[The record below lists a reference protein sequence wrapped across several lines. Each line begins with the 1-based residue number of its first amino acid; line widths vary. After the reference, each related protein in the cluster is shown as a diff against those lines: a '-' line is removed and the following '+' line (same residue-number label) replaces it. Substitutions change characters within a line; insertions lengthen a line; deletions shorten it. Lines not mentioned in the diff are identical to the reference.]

1 MKSNKINISQAVG
14 NRYDV
19 SFYNERFDFIS
30 NSYPSYELGQILSV
44 NPAVSYKHIADDDLI
59 SFVPMEAIDEQNG
72 IIAIRKT
79 ILYSNIKGYTK
90 FQEGDLLWAKIT
102 PCMQNGKSAI
112 ARNLVNG
119 VGCGSTEFYVL
130 RPKSD
135 KVLIEYIHYILRDNR
150 VLESARNSFGGSA
163 GQQRVSSSYLKSIKI
178 PLPPIEIQQQ
188 IVDIY
193 TTAQKAKQAKEEQA
207 NTLLDSIDD
216 YLLSQLGII
225 LPAKEATQKIY
236 KVKLS
241 DLLGSRLNPAIYN
254 PNTIALKSIQQS
266 NTLPKMHLA
275 DMIISNIAG
284 DWGKDESEIADNYTR
299 CLVIRATEFD
309 NRYNLNLDNS
319 RTKYRQIKTDKLNK
333 MDVRTCD
340 ILIEKSGGSPDQ
352 PVGRVAY
359 ITDEIVK
366 DNNTVAYSNFIQ
378 KIRIDQTKANS
389 EYVYYY
395 LRTMYRIGIT
405 ESMQSQTN
413 GIRNLQMNNY
423 FQQTVLLPNNQN
435 EIVKHIRAIYT
446 QAKALEDEAA
456 VVLESAKKQ
465 IERMI
470 LG

>member
-1 MKSNKINISQAVG
+1 MLNTEAMIANKINISQAVG

-30 NSYPSYELGQILSV
+30 NSYPSYELGQILFV

-193 TTAQKAKQAKEEQA
+193 ITAQKAKQVKDEEAKSMLD
-207 NTLLDSIDD
+207 NINPFLLEVLDITSNQQYEKKSTILTPIS
-216 YLLSQLGII
+216 YLIGQRFDVSSY
-225 LPAKEATQKIY
+225 KEHFEMISNKY
-236 KVKLS
+236 PNRKLS
-241 DLLGSRLNPAIYN
+241 SLVEIDPAVKFAALNEDTPISFIPMECIDEKYGEISEQREISISKIKGYTRFEEGDLLWAKITPCMQNGKSAIARHLKNGVGCGSTEYFVIRPKTRDLLIDYVYLMLRHSEVLKAAQNSFGGSAGQQRVSSQYLRSIVIPF
-254 PNTIALKSIQQS
+254 PNKDIQQS
-266 NTLPKMHLA
+266 IV
-275 DMIISNIAG
+275 D
-284 DWGKDESEIADNYTR
+284 
-299 CLVIRATEFD
+299 VIFERKQTAKQLQKEGAELLEKAKQD
-309 NRYNLNLDNS
+309 
-319 RTKYRQIKTDKLNK
+319 
-333 MDVRTCD
+333 
-340 ILIEKSGGSPDQ
+340 IEK
-352 PVGRVAY
+352 
-359 ITDEIVK
+359 I
-366 DNNTVAYSNFIQ
+366 
-378 KIRIDQTKANS
+378 
-389 EYVYYY
+389 
-395 LRTMYRIGIT
+395 
-405 ESMQSQTN
+405 
-413 GIRNLQMNNY
+413 
-423 FQQTVLLPNNQN
+423 
-435 EIVKHIRAIYT
+435 
-446 QAKALEDEAA
+446 
-456 VVLESAKKQ
+456 
-465 IERMI
+465 I
-470 LG
+470 LD